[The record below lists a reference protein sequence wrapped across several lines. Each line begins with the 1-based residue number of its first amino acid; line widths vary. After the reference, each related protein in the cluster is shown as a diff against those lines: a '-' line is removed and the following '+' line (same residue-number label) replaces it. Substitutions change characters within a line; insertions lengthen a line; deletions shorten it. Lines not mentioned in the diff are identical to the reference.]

1 MGREFSRGGPRGGGR
16 GGPRGGFGGRGGGRG
31 GGFQNRD
38 QGPPQRV
45 EEIGTFSHVAG
56 NQIIVQATPGIQN
69 VIITYRKRF
78 LNSSDMSTLRTYS
91 PSERLMRFWDQLTDT
106 CFQSI

>member
-56 NQIIVQATPGIQN
+56 N
-69 VIITYRKRF
+69 
-78 LNSSDMSTLRTYS
+78 
-91 PSERLMRFWDQLTDT
+91 
-106 CFQSI
+106 